1 MRARSDRTARPRS
14 MWSNE
19 SVHGDPCPLPSCAR
33 DHRSCRSELRAARRG
48 QCVRAASGS
57 GDQDLAAQATLGL
70 SDFPADG
77 SWDGRA
83 LEGADQ
89 TTQDNQDAAL
99 SAFPECATLRAA
111 YRDLYA
117 APYAASL
124 YAFKGESVA
133 DIAVVFKERARSDEV
148 RRGLSLVDRQRS
160 NSGHGGAE
168 PRHFDFLT
176 GGRGRH
182 SRRPRRATSL
192 RRPPGRPER
201 DSTIAHPPSAA
212 YVAPSPAR
220 APANAPAARRGE
232 VERSSDPRR
241 HDCTRDA

>member
-1 MRARSDRTARPRS
+1 MLLGAPVVAF
-14 MWSNE
+14 
-19 SVHGDPCPLPSCAR
+19 
-33 DHRSCRSELRAARRG
+33 
-48 QCVRAASGS
+48 AASGS

-124 YAFKGESVA
+124 YTFKGESVA
-133 DIAVVFKERARSDEV
+133 DIAVVFKERRVATRFAAAYRNPKTAACFRKYWTSLYDESANAKVAVVKLPGTITAGGTTGV
-148 RRGLSLVDRQRS
+148 RLKSEYLLNGTPTLTY
-160 NSGHGGAE
+160 
-168 PRHFDFLT
+168 FDFLT
-176 GGRGRH
+176 VTQGRGAGTFTFASNDTPFPEKLQKQLLRKVAG
-182 SRRPRRATSL
+182 RLPR
-192 RRPPGRPER
+192 
-201 DSTIAHPPSAA
+201 
-212 YVAPSPAR
+212 
-220 APANAPAARRGE
+220 
-232 VERSSDPRR
+232 
-241 HDCTRDA
+241 